1 MPGKADICLKQS
13 KLEYGEYAKGVMR
26 NHSVF
31 FFCTKMKSLQ
41 ENRGKMCGRIF
52 EKLKIER
59 KKGAIKK
66 SEKLKS
72 GNGALQEGSN

>member
-31 FFCTKMKSLQ
+31 FFCTKYRDEQNAL
-41 ENRGKMCGRIF
+41 
-52 EKLKIER
+52 IEIR
-59 KKGAIKK
+59 NLAV
-66 SEKLKS
+66 SP
-72 GNGALQEGSN
+72 